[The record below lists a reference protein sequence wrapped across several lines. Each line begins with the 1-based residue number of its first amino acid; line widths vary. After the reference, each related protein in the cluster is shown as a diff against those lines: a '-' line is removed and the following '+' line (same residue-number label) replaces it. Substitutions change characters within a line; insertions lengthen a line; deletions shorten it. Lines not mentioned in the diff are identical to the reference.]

1 VTAGGLGLLAA
12 AAYLRTA
19 TTSST
24 GAHVVLGGCC
34 TPLARL
40 LSRLPP
46 STPRQI
52 SAVFKIVVGLVQCLS
67 TLRSFSRVL
76 WPEVFTDFIVAID
89 QFTVE
94 AFSIVPAECVVGRR
108 LGFYYELVTTLLLPI
123 FSFVVIMTMALLLYG
138 YELQQARRARR
149 KQREAQARAEL
160 ESASFAQVLSRE
172 SGASSGRLPA
182 ELQAKVARVGLG

>member
-1 VTAGGLGLLAA
+1 MTAGGLGLLAA

-34 TPLARL
+34 MPLARL

-52 SAVFKIVVGLVQCLS
+52 SAIFKIVVGLVQCLS

-76 WPEVFTDFIVAID
+76 WPEVFANFIAAID

-94 AFSIVPAECVVGRR
+94 VSSLSKRSHIHRR
-108 LGFYYELVTTLLLPI
+108 LTRVLDTTHPSPSLLLAHRG
-123 FSFVVIMTMALLLYG
+123 S
-138 YELQQARRARR
+138 
-149 KQREAQARAEL
+149 
-160 ESASFAQVLSRE
+160 SA
-172 SGASSGRLPA
+172 
-182 ELQAKVARVGLG
+182 

>member
-1 VTAGGLGLLAA
+1 MTAGGLGLLAA
-12 AAYLRTA
+12 VAYLR

-40 LSRLPP
+40 LARLPP

-52 SAVFKIVVGLVQCLS
+52 SAIFKIVVGLVQCLS

-76 WPEVFTDFIVAID
+76 WPEVFTDFIATID

-94 AFSIVPAECVVGRR
+94 VSLVSKRSHTQVSHTGTRSRPFQPKPITCSLWLWYMTTMAT
-108 LGFYYELVTTLLLPI
+108 VTTATL
-123 FSFVVIMTMALLLYG
+123 TMALTMAY
-138 YELQQARRARR
+138 Y
-149 KQREAQARAEL
+149 
-160 ESASFAQVLSRE
+160 VTY
-172 SGASSGRLPA
+172 
-182 ELQAKVARVGLG
+182 

>member
-1 VTAGGLGLLAA
+1 MTAGGLGLLAA

-52 SAVFKIVVGLVQCLS
+52 SAIFKIVVGLVQCLS

-76 WPEVFTDFIVAID
+76 WPEVFADFIAAID
-89 QFTVE
+89 QFAVE
-94 AFSIVPAECVVGRR
+94 VSSLSKRSHIHRR
-108 LGFYYELVTTLLLPI
+108 LTRVLDAAHPSPSLAYYLLT
-123 FSFVVIMTMALLLYG
+123 VALDRHVYG
-138 YELQQARRARR
+138 
-149 KQREAQARAEL
+149 
-160 ESASFAQVLSRE
+160 
-172 SGASSGRLPA
+172 
-182 ELQAKVARVGLG
+182 

>member
-1 VTAGGLGLLAA
+1 M
-12 AAYLRTA
+12 
-19 TTSST
+19 
-24 GAHVVLGGCC
+24 
-34 TPLARL
+34 
-40 LSRLPP
+40 
-46 STPRQI
+46 
-52 SAVFKIVVGLVQCLS
+52 QCLS

-108 LGFYYELVTTLLLPI
+108 LGFYYELVATLLLPI

-138 YELQQARRARR
+138 YELQQARRASR

-160 ESASFAQVLSRE
+160 ESASFAQILSRE

>member
-1 VTAGGLGLLAA
+1 MTAGGLGLLAA
-12 AAYLRTA
+12 TAYLRTA

-52 SAVFKIVVGLVQCLS
+52 SAIFKIVVGLVQCLS

-76 WPEVFTDFIVAID
+76 WPEVFADFIAAID

-94 AFSIVPAECVVGRR
+94 VSSLSKRSHIHR
-108 LGFYYELVTTLLLPI
+108 LHTRVLDAAHPT
-123 FSFVVIMTMALLLYG
+123 
-138 YELQQARRARR
+138 
-149 KQREAQARAEL
+149 AQAYYL
-160 ESASFAQVLSRE
+160 LT
-172 SGASSGRLPA
+172 
-182 ELQAKVARVGLG
+182 VALGT

>member
-1 VTAGGLGLLAA
+1 MPGHHGYFCAQCWAGWYRSTKECLECPQDTTRAVGVAALLTLAAVLTLLAA

-19 TTSST
+19 ATSAT
-24 GAHVVLGGCC
+24 GKHALLGGCC
-34 TPLARL
+34 PPLARL

-76 WPEVFTDFIVAID
+76 WPEVFADFIAAID

-94 AFSIVPAECVVGRR
+94 VS
-108 LGFYYELVTTLLLPI
+108 LV
-123 FSFVVIMTMALLLYG
+123 SKRSHS
-138 YELQQARRARR
+138 QA
-149 KQREAQARAEL
+149 
-160 ESASFAQVLSRE
+160 SHT
-172 SGASSGRLPA
+172 GT
-182 ELQAKVARVGLG
+182 

>member
-1 VTAGGLGLLAA
+1 M
-12 AAYLRTA
+12 
-19 TTSST
+19 
-24 GAHVVLGGCC
+24 
-34 TPLARL
+34 
-40 LSRLPP
+40 
-46 STPRQI
+46 
-52 SAVFKIVVGLVQCLS
+52 QCLS

-108 LGFYYELVTTLLLPI
+108 LGFYYELVATLLLPI

-138 YELQQARRARR
+138 YELQQARRASR

-172 SGASSGRLPA
+172 SGASSGWLPA
-182 ELQAKVARVGLG
+182 EQPMQWLECAVLEPSLEGKWERGRWQGWLESQESSLLR

>member
-1 VTAGGLGLLAA
+1 MTAGGLGLLAS

-19 TTSST
+19 ATSST

-76 WPEVFTDFIVAID
+76 WPEVFADFIAAID

-94 AFSIVPAECVVGRR
+94 VS
-108 LGFYYELVTTLLLPI
+108 LVSKWSHT
-123 FSFVVIMTMALLLYG
+123 
-138 YELQQARRARR
+138 
-149 KQREAQARAEL
+149 
-160 ESASFAQVLSRE
+160 
-172 SGASSGRLPA
+172 
-182 ELQAKVARVGLG
+182 

>member
-1 VTAGGLGLLAA
+1 MTTGGLGLLAA

-52 SAVFKIVVGLVQCLS
+52 SAIFKIVVGLVQCLS

-76 WPEVFTDFIVAID
+76 WPEVFTDFIATID

-94 AFSIVPAECVVGRR
+94 VSLVSKRSNGYYGWVV
-108 LGFYYELVTTLLLPI
+108 
-123 FSFVVIMTMALLLYG
+123 TM
-138 YELQQARRARR
+138 
-149 KQREAQARAEL
+149 
-160 ESASFAQVLSRE
+160 
-172 SGASSGRLPA
+172 
-182 ELQAKVARVGLG
+182 

>member
-1 VTAGGLGLLAA
+1 VTTGGLGLLAA

-67 TLRSFSRVL
+67 TLR
-76 WPEVFTDFIVAID
+76 
-89 QFTVE
+89 
-94 AFSIVPAECVVGRR
+94 R
-108 LGFYYELVTTLLLPI
+108 LGSGLGLDPTPNPTPMPTPDPVHL
-123 FSFVVIMTMALLLYG
+123 
-138 YELQQARRARR
+138 
-149 KQREAQARAEL
+149 
-160 ESASFAQVLSRE
+160 AQV
-172 SGASSGRLPA
+172 
-182 ELQAKVARVGLG
+182 RVRVRVRPYPYPYPYAHP